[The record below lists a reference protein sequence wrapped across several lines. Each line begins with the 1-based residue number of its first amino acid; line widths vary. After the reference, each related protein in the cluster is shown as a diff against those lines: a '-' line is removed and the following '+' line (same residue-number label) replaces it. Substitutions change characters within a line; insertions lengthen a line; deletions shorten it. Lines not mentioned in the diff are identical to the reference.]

1 MFSLSENKGLH
12 LKEVE
17 TNILSKYM
25 LFTGWE
31 VRTEKYFP
39 EVSEADRDRRS
50 RRSKKVVLQN
60 SKP

>member
-17 TNILSKYM
+17 INILSKHM

-39 EVSEADRDRRS
+39 EISEADRDRRS
-50 RRSKKVVLQN
+50 RR
-60 SKP
+60 

>member
-12 LKEVE
+12 LEEVE
-17 TNILSKYM
+17 TNILSKHM

-39 EVSEADRDRRS
+39 EISEADRDRRS
-50 RRSKKVVLQN
+50 RR
-60 SKP
+60 